1 MGECIDHETW
11 GARASYFN
19 RTMEEELVSAL
30 DSNYGAAARARLEN
44 IAETRKINI
53 ETIISEETAKINSK
67 VNKYYNLFKGF
78 SRKNE
83 PEVTFDATEC
93 PVCQDDKVILCSMSC
108 GHKICETCY
117 NLMKTKPTL
126 VDMSNRVKCPCCRKP
141 SENLFHV

>member
-1 MGECIDHETW
+1 MDHETW

-67 VNKYYNLFKGF
+67 VNKYYNLFKGL

>member
-1 MGECIDHETW
+1 MDHETW
-11 GARASYFN
+11 GARVSYFN

-30 DSNYGAAARARLEN
+30 ESNYGAAARARLEI

-67 VNKYYNLFKGF
+67 LNKYYNLFKGL

>member
-1 MGECIDHETW
+1 MDHETW
-11 GARASYFN
+11 GARTSYFN

-30 DSNYGAAARARLEN
+30 EGSYGGDARARLQI
-44 IAETRKINI
+44 IAETRKINMEI
-53 ETIISEETAKINSK
+53 IISEETAKINSRL
-67 VNKYYNLFKGF
+67 NKYYSLFKGL

-93 PVCQDDKVILCSMSC
+93 PVCQDDRVILCSMSC
-108 GHKICETCY
+108 GHKICNECY

>member
-1 MGECIDHETW
+1 MGECLDHETW

-30 DSNYGAAARARLEN
+30 DSNYGGRARARLQL
-44 IAETRKINI
+44 IAETRKLNI
-53 ETIISEETAKINSK
+53 ETIISEETVKINSK
-67 VNKYYNLFKGF
+67 INKYHNLFKGF

-93 PVCQDDKVILCSMSC
+93 PVCQDDQVILCSMSC
-108 GHKICETCY
+108 GHKICKMCY

-126 VDMSNRVKCPCCRKP
+126 VDMRNRVKCPCCRKS

>member
-1 MGECIDHETW
+1 MFRSRNL

-30 DSNYGAAARARLEN
+30 GSNYSGAARARLEI
-44 IAETRKINI
+44 IAETRKLNI
-53 ETIISEETAKINSK
+53 ETIIAEETVKINSK
-67 VNKYYNLFKGF
+67 INKYYSLFKGL

-83 PEVTFDATEC
+83 PKVTFDSTEC
-93 PVCQDDKVILCSMSC
+93 PVCQDDQVILYSMSC
-108 GHKICETCY
+108 GHKICNECY